1 MEAYTRRPWKLEF
14 EVLEGFMSKLAKVGV
29 AIVLLAFVGASLGAN
44 AFGGKPP
51 AKELTKQLST
61 RGGRVSPTPAAEAII
76 RLEHR
81 WLNNEYNPAA
91 LNGILADDFVHVV
104 AEGMISKQEH
114 IAFVR
119 THAQP
124 KLAKHEFEA
133 LRVRV
138 YGNVAIA
145 NGIVVAVPAGGR
157 APQKTLFTDV
167 FAFRKR
173 RWQAVNAQ
181 ETPML
186 EKK

>member
-1 MEAYTRRPWKLEF
+1 M
-14 EVLEGFMSKLAKVGV
+14 AKFDRIGV
-29 AIVLLAFVGASLGAN
+29 AVVLLVFVGASPGAN
-44 AFGGKPP
+44 AFAEKRPRAEGLSLRQAAP
-51 AKELTKQLST
+51 AS
-61 RGGRVSPTPAAEAII
+61 SASAESGVPSIQRAQQAII

-91 LNGILADDFVHVV
+91 LNEILADDFVHVV
-104 AEGMISKQEH
+104 PEGMISKQEH

-124 KLAKHEFEA
+124 HLAEHKFNKLE
-133 LRVRV
+133 VRV

-145 NGIVVAVPAGGR
+145 NGIVAAAPAGGG

-167 FAFRKR
+167 FAFRKG

-181 ETPML
+181 ETPEL
-186 EKK
+186 GKK

>member
-1 MEAYTRRPWKLEF
+1 
-14 EVLEGFMSKLAKVGV
+14 MSKFDRIGV
-29 AIVLLAFVGASLGAN
+29 AVVLLVFVGASLGAN
-44 AFGGKPP
+44 AFAEKRP
-51 AKELTKQLST
+51 AEGLSL
-61 RGGRVSPTPAAEAII
+61 RQATPASSASSVASGAPSIQRAQQAII

-91 LNGILADDFVHVV
+91 LDEILADDFVHVV
-104 AEGMISKQEH
+104 PEGMISKQEH

-124 KLAKHEFEA
+124 HLAEHKFDKLE
-133 LRVRV
+133 VRV

-145 NGIVVAVPAGGR
+145 NGIVVAVPAGGS

-167 FAFRKR
+167 FAFRKG

-181 ETPML
+181 ETPEL
-186 EKK
+186 SEK

>member
-1 MEAYTRRPWKLEF
+1 MVKFGRI
-14 EVLEGFMSKLAKVGV
+14 GV
-29 AIVLLAFVGASLGAN
+29 AVALLVFVGASLGAN
-44 AFGGKPP
+44 AFAGKPP
-51 AKELTKQLST
+51 AKELAKQLST
-61 RGGRVSPTPAAEAII
+61 RGGRVSPTPAEEAIV

-91 LNGILADDFVHVV
+91 LNEILADDFVHVV
-104 AEGMISKQEH
+104 PEGMIPKQEH

-145 NGIVVAVPAGGR
+145 NGIVVAVPAGGG